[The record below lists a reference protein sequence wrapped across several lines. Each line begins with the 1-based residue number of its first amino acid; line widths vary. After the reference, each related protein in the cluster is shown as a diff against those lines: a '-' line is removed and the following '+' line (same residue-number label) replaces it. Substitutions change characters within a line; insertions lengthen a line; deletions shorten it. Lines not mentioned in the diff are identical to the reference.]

1 MKKKWIAIVL
11 LMTGA
16 IVVCVFMSK
25 RASYTSVLE
34 TNWRISLPYEA
45 NIKAIY
51 EKDSGASFHGDGIRY
66 HIFEY
71 RQEEFVTQMLDWKA
85 VENTTIYHESCS
97 EAADEWLSEISVEEA
112 DYPEYDNCLYWYKAQ
127 EDNSEIII
135 FWDKDADLLYVLEY
149 FL

>member
-45 NIKAIY
+45 NIKAPLIDGMKNEALQAQLNQKYLQVNKKLY
-51 EKDSGASFHGDGIRY
+51 EAFKDNKLVCPAI
-66 HIFEY
+66 
-71 RQEEFVTQMLDWKA
+71 
-85 VENTTIYHESCS
+85 
-97 EAADEWLSEISVEEA
+97 
-112 DYPEYDNCLYWYKAQ
+112 P
-127 EDNSEIII
+127 
-135 FWDKDADLLYVLEY
+135 
-149 FL
+149 